1 MKTTHELRL
10 VITPECNYNCYF
22 CHKEGCDCSKQIL
35 APEDYQYT
43 AKILRNLLGWHTLTI
58 TGGEP
63 LLHPNYRQ
71 ICKLLKELGL
81 RVTTVTNLSLL
92 SNPEILVYN
101 DQINVSLHSM
111 DAEVYKKI
119 TGSKIPLSQIIDKI
133 KTIRTNLPVL
143 DVHLNATII
152 RNKNDDIKSMEGLV
166 RFAAS
171 IDAKAKFIDLA
182 SENAKEVV
190 PYEEIKAKVSNM
202 GFEKT
207 SEEEWQ
213 SSYKRDTDHVII
225 TKCGF
230 SKQNIEHSN
239 GYRNLFL
246 YSDGKLKYDQ
256 KTTSLNLLKEIKGQD
271 TNTIVNHIKDFLPPA
286 KNI

>member
-1 MKTTHELRL
+1 METTHELRL

-22 CHKEGCDCSKQIL
+22 CHKEGCGCNKRL
-35 APEDYQYT
+35 LVPKDYQYI
-43 AKILRNLLGWHTLTI
+43 AKILKDLLGWHTLTI

-71 ICKLLKELGL
+71 ICKLLKKSGL
-81 RVTTVTNLSLL
+81 RITTVTNLSLL
-92 SNPEILVYN
+92 SNPETLAYN
-101 DQINVSLHSM
+101 DQINISLHSM

-119 TGSKIPLSQIIDKI
+119 TGSKIPVSQIIDKI
-133 KTIRTNLPVL
+133 KAIRTNLPIL
-143 DVHLNATII
+143 DIHLNTTII
-152 RNKNDDIKSMEGLV
+152 RNKNDDIKSMENLV
-166 RFAAS
+166 QFATK

-190 PYEEIKAKVSNM
+190 PYEEIKTKVSKM
-202 GFEKT
+202 GFKKT
-207 SEEEWQ
+207 SEEDWQ
-213 SSYKRDTDHVII
+213 SYYKRDIDRIII

-230 SKQNIEHSN
+230 SNRNIKHSN

-246 YSDGKLKYDQ
+246 YPDGNFKYNKKDA
-256 KTTSLNLLKEIKGQD
+256 SLNLLKEIKEQD
-271 TNTIVNHIKDFLPPA
+271 TNTIVNSIKDFLPPV

>member
-1 MKTTHELRL
+1 METTHELRL

-22 CHKEGCDCSKQIL
+22 CHKEGCDCNKRSLVPK
-35 APEDYQYT
+35 DYQYI
-43 AKILRNLLGWHTLTI
+43 AKILKDLLGWHTLTI
-58 TGGEP
+58 AGGEP

-71 ICKLLKELGL
+71 ICKLLKKSGL

-92 SNPEILVYN
+92 SNPETLAYN
-101 DQINVSLHSM
+101 DQINISLHSM

-119 TGSKIPLSQIIDKI
+119 TGSKIPVSQIIDKI
-133 KTIRTNLPVL
+133 KAIRTNLPIL
-143 DVHLNATII
+143 DIHLNATII
-152 RNKNDDIKSMEGLV
+152 RNKNDDIKSMENLV
-166 RFAAS
+166 QFATK

-190 PYEEIKAKVSNM
+190 PYEEIKAKVSKM

-213 SSYKRDTDHVII
+213 SSYKRNADHVII

-239 GYRNLFL
+239 EYRNLFYTQTVIL
-246 YSDGKLKYDQ
+246 S
-256 KTTSLNLLKEIKGQD
+256 TIKKM
-271 TNTIVNHIKDFLPPA
+271 NH
-286 KNI
+286 

>member
-1 MKTTHELRL
+1 METTHELRL

-22 CHKEGCDCSKQIL
+22 CHKEGCDCNKRL
-35 APEDYQYT
+35 LVPKDYQYT
-43 AKILRNLLGWHTLTI
+43 AKILKDLLGWHTLTI

-71 ICKLLKELGL
+71 ICKLLKKSGL

-92 SNPEILVYN
+92 SNPETLAYN
-101 DQINVSLHSM
+101 DQINISLHSM

-119 TGSKIPLSQIIDKI
+119 TGSKIPVSQIIDKI
-133 KTIRTNLPVL
+133 KAIRTNLPIL
-143 DVHLNATII
+143 DIHLNATII
-152 RNKNDDIKSMEGLV
+152 RNKNDDIKSMENLV
-166 RFAAS
+166 QFATK

-190 PYEEIKAKVSNM
+190 PYEEIKTKVSKM
-202 GFEKT
+202 GFKKT
-207 SEEEWQ
+207 SEEDWQ
-213 SSYKRDTDHVII
+213 SYYKRDIDRIII

-230 SKQNIEHSN
+230 SNRNIKHSN

-246 YSDGKLKYDQ
+246 YPDGNFKYD
-256 KTTSLNLLKEIKGQD
+256 KKDASLNLLKEIKEQD
-271 TNTIVNHIKDFLPPA
+271 TNTIVNSIKDFLPPV

>member
-1 MKTTHELRL
+1 METTHELRL

-22 CHKEGCDCSKQIL
+22 CHKEGCGCNKRL
-35 APEDYQYT
+35 LVPKDYQYV
-43 AKILRNLLGWHTLTI
+43 AKILKDLLGWHTLTI

-71 ICKLLKELGL
+71 ICKLLKESGL
-81 RVTTVTNLSLL
+81 RITTVTNLSLL
-92 SNPEILVYN
+92 SNPETLAYN
-101 DQINVSLHSM
+101 DQINISLHSM

-119 TGSKIPLSQIIDKI
+119 TGSKIPVSQIIDKI
-133 KTIRTNLPVL
+133 KAIRTNLPIL
-143 DVHLNATII
+143 DIYLNATII
-152 RNKNDDIKSMEGLV
+152 RNINDGIKSMENLV
-166 RFAAS
+166 QFATK

-190 PYEEIKAKVSNM
+190 PYEEIKTKVSKM
-202 GFEKT
+202 GFKKA
-207 SEEEWQ
+207 SEEDWQ
-213 SSYKRDTDHVII
+213 SYYKRDIDRIII

-230 SKQNIEHSN
+230 SNQNIKHSN

-246 YSDGKLKYDQ
+246 YPDGNFKYD
-256 KTTSLNLLKEIKGQD
+256 KKIVSLNLLKEIKEQD
-271 TNTIVNHIKDFLPPA
+271 TNTIVNSIKDFLPPA